1 MKVVKTFT
9 IASPASQIFPVI
21 CEILDD
27 KAGSTFTWAAAEV
40 LSAYLLSS
48 AELRGKRVLEL
59 GAGTGLP
66 SVVCGLCGAS
76 SVTITDRKDEREL
89 YGVVQES
96 ISLNNLSE
104 VCRVVEMDWDSP
116 LEKSEMVDIVLGSD
130 VFYNPEDF
138 VKVFRIVNYFMEI
151 NASCLFITSYHQR
164 NSNRTI
170 KYLLE
175 QFKMTAEVV
184 PSNSF
189 LHPAHSLG
197 ECQVMKPGTADATQ
211 QKSVPSY
218 DDIFVIL
225 IRKRV
230 VNEN

>member
-9 IASPASQIFPVI
+9 IASPESQIFPVI

-27 KAGSTFTWAAAEV
+27 KAGSTFTWPAAEV

-66 SVVCGLCGAS
+66 SIVCGLCGAS

-116 LEKSEMVDIVLGSD
+116 LEKSDMVDIVLGSD

-138 VKVFRIVNYFMEI
+138 VKVFRIVNSFIEI
-151 NASCLFITSYHQR
+151 NSSCLFITSYHQR
-164 NSNRTI
+164 KTI
-170 KYLLE
+170 KYLLK

-184 PSNSF
+184 PLDSF

-197 ECQVMKPGTADATQ
+197 ECQVTKHGSVDATQ

-225 IRKRV
+225 IRKRYN
-230 VNEN
+230 NEGA